1 MDQLLD
7 MNFKHIEAS
16 ENVLMYERNDILVV
30 VNRSDK
36 LEKVN
41 IPQEYSEILKS
52 KRNMSKS
59 EIEPYG
65 WCILTK

>member
-1 MDQLLD
+1 
-7 MNFKHIEAS
+7 
-16 ENVLMYERNDILVV
+16 MYSCTKRNDILVV

-52 KRNMSKS
+52 KSNMSKS